1 MMIILAADIP
11 RGVTLVQCFESEFEE
26 SSVSSREENPIAQ
39 SKTLKARTRAINKL
53 NPQVNPGRASRL
65 A

>member
-26 SSVSSREENPIAQ
+26 YCFVEGGKPDSSE
-39 SKTLKARTRAINKL
+39 
-53 NPQVNPGRASRL
+53 
-65 A
+65 